1 MKAFTIIF
9 SLIILMSSCGKPS
22 YKKNE
27 ILKPQEEEAT
37 ESIIDDNIVNQKL
50 NAEQQIASALLA
62 APVEARDKAMVYGY
76 GESGEFMI
84 LREGSNEF
92 ICIADDPGKDGFQVV
107 SYHKSLE
114 PMMAKG
120 RTLNGEGKSREEKEA
135 IREEEAKSGKMSLP
149 ETPATLHIYYGK
161 NGYFNT
167 DSGLIENA
175 KYRYVVY
182 IPYATQESTGL
193 SLAPNGSSHP
203 WLMFPGKYNAHI
215 MITPEN

>member
-1 MKAFTIIF
+1 MKAITIIF
-9 SLIILMSSCGKPS
+9 SLCILMSSCGKPS

-27 ILKPQEEEAT
+27 ILEPQKEET
-37 ESIIDDNIVNQKL
+37 TKSIVIDSIVNQKL

-62 APVEARDKAMVYGY
+62 APVEARGKAMVYGY

-92 ICIADDPGKDGFQVV
+92 VCIADNPEKDGFQVV
-107 SYHKSLE
+107 CYHKSLE

-120 RTLNGEGKSREEKEA
+120 RTLASEGKSRAEKET

-161 NGYFNT
+161 NGYFNV

-193 SLAPNGSSHP
+193 SLSPNGSSHP

>member
-50 NAEQQIASALLA
+50 NAEQQITSALLA

>member
-1 MKAFTIIF
+1 
-9 SLIILMSSCGKPS
+9 MSSCGKPS

-27 ILKPQEEEAT
+27 ILKPQTEEAT
-37 ESIIDDNIVNQKL
+37 KSIVNDSVVNQKL

-62 APVEARDKAMVYGY
+62 APVEVRDKAMVYGY
-76 GESGEFMI
+76 GESGEFMV

-92 ICIADDPGKDGFQVV
+92 VCIADDPEKDGFQVV
-107 SYHKSLE
+107 GYHISLE

-120 RTLNGEGKSREEKEA
+120 RTLNTEGKSREEKEA

-149 ETPATLHIYYGK
+149 ETPATLHIYHGK
-161 NGYFNT
+161 NGFYNT

-193 SLAPNGSSHP
+193 SLAPNASSHP

>member
-1 MKAFTIIF
+1 
-9 SLIILMSSCGKPS
+9 MSSCGKPS

-27 ILKPQEEEAT
+27 ILKPQTEEAT
-37 ESIIDDNIVNQKL
+37 ESIVKDSVVNQKL

-62 APVEARDKAMVYGY
+62 APVEVRDKALVYGY

-84 LREGSNEF
+84 LREGSNDF
-92 ICIADDPGKDGFQVV
+92 VCIADDPQKDGFQVV
-107 SYHKSLE
+107 GYHISLE

-120 RTLNGEGKSREEKEA
+120 RTLNAEGKSREEKEA

-149 ETPATLHIYYGK
+149 ETPATLHIYHGK
-161 NGYFNT
+161 NGFYNT

-193 SLAPNGSSHP
+193 SLSPNASSHP